1 MVSTPFGSTPRHILD
16 YTEKRT
22 RAELAKLPCGTF
34 EAEGWLDDDGISDR
48 PVHLKAR
55 VTLDGHRAVFDFT
68 GTDLQRWAPMNC
80 NMTQTFTACVFV
92 LKCLID
98 PDVPLNEG
106 FYAVLEVIAPK
117 GSVVNARHPGAI
129 VGGWE
134 VSTRLCEV
142 LFKALSQ
149 AMPDKVPAGT
159 KGMICHV
166 GFGGEDPRT
175 GDYYTF
181 LETMAGGFGGRIRSD
196 GPDAVQTNVQNTQNA
211 PVEETELNYPVRI
224 MRYSL
229 IPDSEGA
236 GRFRG
241 GLGLCREYVF
251 PDHEPIFTT
260 LADRVR
266 FPPWGLFGG
275 QDGRPAR
282 YLTVTGGEEV
292 PMSSKGTAPVECGTM
307 IRVET
312 CGGGGYGP
320 AWERDPELVLK
331 DVLEEKISVD
341 RAREVYGVEI
351 DTSDGAVDI
360 AVTNE
365 RRRILRAQVN
375 PS

>member
-1 MVSTPFGSTPRHILD
+1 
-16 YTEKRT
+16 
-22 RAELAKLPCGTF
+22 
-34 EAEGWLDDDGISDR
+34 
-48 PVHLKAR
+48 
-55 VTLDGHRAVFDFT
+55 
-68 GTDLQRWAPMNC
+68 MNC

-106 FYAVLEVIAPK
+106 FYQVLEVIAPE
-117 GSVVNARHPGAI
+117 GSAVNARHPGAI

-142 LFKALSQ
+142 LFKALSRP
-149 AMPDKVPAGT
+149 MPDRVPAGT

-224 MRYSL
+224 TRYSL

-260 LADRVR
+260 LADRAV

-275 QDGRPAR
+275 EDGRPAR
-282 YLTVTGGEEV
+282 YLTVVGDEAA
-292 PMSSKGTAPVECGTM
+292 PIPSKGTAPVAGGTM

-320 AWERDPELVLK
+320 AWERDPERVLR
-331 DVLEEKISVD
+331 DVLEEKVSGE
-341 RAREVYGVEI
+341 RARDVYGVV
-351 DTSDGAVDI
+351 VD
-360 AVTNE
+360 ATNGSVDMARTDE
-365 RRRILRAQVN
+365 RRRTLRTQGN
-375 PS
+375 SS